1 MTKSYSRFKL
11 WFDRLLSKSLLRQF
25 AVLGIVLIVALGI
38 SYLFMADSNA
48 KWEGFSNEKNL
59 NKWLLPLY
67 LLIDSNALSNQYI
80 DSLGEGH
87 AVHGWMLIA
96 SSITFLFSAFIFN
109 GSIIGIITNA

>member
-11 WFDRLLSKSLLRQF
+11 WFDRFLSKSLLRQF

-67 LLIDSNALSNQYI
+67 LLIDTNALSNQYI